1 MGWLGLLGC
10 LRTTRRG
17 AWEGER
23 QSHLAIEL
31 GFLNHQEVGNGFQKL
46 GLPQPVAGQVLG
58 QEHHHVGSQFLGPG
72 LCEEQLITLDPQAR
86 PGRDSS
92 RYCLPPSPPPSPV
105 PASGTCQ
112 AADEV
117 LLRTPLETGTT

>member
-1 MGWLGLLGC
+1 MVPQGRGQRAEVGGLLQEAAANQVDKVGVGGLGLLGC

-17 AWEGER
+17 AGEGER

-86 PGRDSS
+86 PG
-92 RYCLPPSPPPSPV
+92 
-105 PASGTCQ
+105 
-112 AADEV
+112 
-117 LLRTPLETGTT
+117 

>member
-1 MGWLGLLGC
+1 MGGLGLLGC

-86 PGRDSS
+86 PGARFQQILLASIPAPIS
-92 RYCLPPSPPPSPV
+92 CPRLWHLP
-105 PASGTCQ
+105 GC
-112 AADEV
+112 
-117 LLRTPLETGTT
+117 G